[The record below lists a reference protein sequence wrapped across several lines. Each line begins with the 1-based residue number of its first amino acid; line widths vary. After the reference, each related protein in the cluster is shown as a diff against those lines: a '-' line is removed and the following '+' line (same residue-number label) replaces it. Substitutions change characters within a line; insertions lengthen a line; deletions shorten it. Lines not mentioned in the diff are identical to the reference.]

1 MHAVT
6 VTKSGERGLAAAE
19 RSRAFRAAGRHSSRV
34 VFLRRTIILSAVAA
48 VGALVWVG
56 VYNPFS
62 AVIPDVAIK
71 GANLD
76 GTRVTM
82 EQPRLAGYRKDGRP
96 YEVNANSGVQD
107 IRRPNLI
114 ELNNLDAKIGMADQS
129 TLHVVSAAG
138 TYDSL
143 REFMDFTKPV
153 RIKSSTYDID
163 MKSAKMDFK
172 AGTVAT
178 EQDVKV
184 VLSTGEIL
192 AESMN
197 ILDNGQNIVF
207 EGRVR
212 STFESQDGPQDG
224 PQGKGET
231 Q

>member
-1 MHAVT
+1 MQAVG
-6 VTKSGERGLAAAE
+6 VTKSSRRGLAAAE
-19 RSRAFRAAGRHSSRV
+19 RLQAFRAAGRHSSRV
-34 VFLRRTIILSAVAA
+34 VFLRRTIILAAVAA
-48 VGALVWVG
+48 FGAVVWVG

-62 AVIPDVAIK
+62 AVVPNVSIK

-107 IRRPNLI
+107 IRKPNLI
-114 ELNNLDAKIGMADQS
+114 ELNNLDAKIGMVDQS
-129 TLHVVSAAG
+129 TLHVVSTSG
-138 TYDSL
+138 LYDSL
-143 REFMDFTKPV
+143 REFMDFSKPV
-153 RIKSSTYDID
+153 RIKSPTYDID

-178 EQDVKV
+178 DQDVKV
-184 VLSTGEIL
+184 VLSSGEIL
-192 AESMN
+192 AERMN

-212 STFESQDGPQDG
+212 STFESQDGL
-224 PQGKGET
+224 QGKGEA

>member
-1 MHAVT
+1 MG
-6 VTKSGERGLAAAE
+6 VTKSSRSGLAAAE
-19 RSRAFRAAGRHSSRV
+19 RSQAFRAAGRHSSRV
-34 VFLRRTIILSAVAA
+34 VFLRRTIILSALAA
-48 VGALVWVG
+48 LGAVIWVG
-56 VYNPFS
+56 IYNPFS
-62 AVIPDVAIK
+62 AAVPNVTIK

-107 IRRPNLI
+107 IRQPNLI

-129 TLHVVSAAG
+129 SLHVVSTSG
-138 TYDSL
+138 LYDSL
-143 REFMDFTKPV
+143 REFMDFSKPV
-153 RIKSSTYDID
+153 RIKSRTYDID
-163 MKSAKMDFK
+163 MKSATMDFK

-192 AESMN
+192 AERMN

-207 EGRVR
+207 EGKVR
-212 STFESQDGPQDG
+212 STFESQDGS
-224 PQGKGET
+224 QGKGEA

>member
-6 VTKSGERGLAAAE
+6 ATNRGKGGPAAAE

-34 VFLRRTIILSAVAA
+34 AFLRRSIFVAA
-48 VGALVWVG
+48 IGGVGALIWVG
-56 VYNPFS
+56 LFNPF
-62 AVIPDVAIK
+62 AAPVANVTIK
-71 GANLD
+71 GTNLD

-107 IRRPNLI
+107 IRQPNLI

-129 TLHVVSAAG
+129 TLHVVSSAG

-143 REFMDFTKPV
+143 REFMDFSRPV
-153 RIKSSTYDID
+153 RIKSATYDID

-172 AGTVAT
+172 AGTVLT
-178 EQDVKV
+178 DQDVKV
-184 VLSTGEIL
+184 LLSAGEIL
-192 AESMN
+192 AQRMN

-207 EGRVR
+207 EGKVR
-212 STFESQDGPQDG
+212 STFESQDGSE
-224 PQGKGET
+224 GKGGAP
-231 Q
+231 

>member
-1 MHAVT
+1 MG
-6 VTKSGERGLAAAE
+6 VTKSSRRGLAAAE
-19 RSRAFRAAGRHSSRV
+19 RSQAFRAAGRHSSRV
-34 VFLRRTIILSAVAA
+34 VFLRRTIILSALAA
-48 VGALVWVG
+48 LGAVIWVG
-56 VYNPFS
+56 IYNPFS
-62 AVIPDVAIK
+62 AAVPNVTIK

-107 IRRPNLI
+107 IRQPNLI

-129 TLHVVSAAG
+129 SLHVVSTSG
-138 TYDSL
+138 LYDSL
-143 REFMDFTKPV
+143 REFMDFSKPV
-153 RIKSSTYDID
+153 RMKSPTYVID

-184 VLSTGEIL
+184 VLSTGEIQ
-192 AESMN
+192 AERMN

-207 EGRVR
+207 EGKVR
-212 STFESQDGPQDG
+212 STFESQDGS
-224 PQGKGET
+224 QGKGEA